1 MHADPKR
8 RGGSDSKRVPV
19 TIALSLAVA
28 AMSAGLVL
36 GHHRPAEG
44 TASDAA
50 APMSLMAPAGQPGA
64 AADPSVPAASDVV
77 GGATNDAGSPAATF

>member
-36 GHHRPAEG
+36 GHHRPAGG
-44 TASDAA
+44 TASEAA
-50 APMSLMAPAGQPGA
+50 APASMAPAGQLGA
-64 AADPSVPAASDVV
+64 TADRSVPAASDVV
-77 GGATNDAGSPAATF
+77 GGATNDATSPAATF